1 MSGYAPSY
9 NPQAPLVI
17 NGLNDGSPQ
26 GFQDQSFDYTY
37 DVVLT
42 GNQFLRDQVVSIFTE
57 ADFAWRALIPAT
69 FTGVFSVRFTD
80 GQGYYLSSGLIHV
93 NNLTGTPADPWI
105 VFPETV
111 YPAGGRIGIDIQDLS
126 GAGNTIQ
133 LLFRGVNRY
142 RLR

>member
-1 MSGYAPSY
+1 M
-9 NPQAPLVI
+9 
-17 NGLNDGSPQ
+17 
-26 GFQDQSFDYTY
+26 
-37 DVVLT
+37 
-42 GNQFLRDQVVSIFTE
+42 VSIFTE

-111 YPAGGRIGIDIQDLS
+111 YPAGGRIGIDIQDTS
-126 GAGNTIQ
+126 ASGNTIEI
-133 LLFRGVNRY
+133 LCRGVKRY
-142 RLR
+142 RVSR

>member
-1 MSGYAPSY
+1 MGTASY

-17 NGLNDGSPQ
+17 NGMNDGSPL

-42 GNQFLRDQVVSIFTE
+42 GNQFLHDQVVSIFTE
-57 ADFAWRALIPAT
+57 ADFAWRALVVNVN
-69 FTGVFSVRFTD
+69 TGVFAVRFTD
-80 GQGYYLSSGLIHV
+80 GQGYYLSSGLI
-93 NNLTGTPADPWI
+93 NSANLTGTPADPWI